1 MANIIYIA
9 TSLDGYIARK
19 DGNIDWLM
27 ELPNPDKSDYGFSDF
42 MKRIDGLIM
51 GRNTFN
57 LVLKFGQ
64 WPYTKP
70 VFVLSKTMK
79 EIPDEMKS
87 KAERVRGNLNTIVE
101 RLNKKGF
108 ENLYIDGGKTIQSFL
123 KQDLIDEI
131 IITRIPIILGSGIPL
146 FGEMDLELRFEH
158 VQTEVLNNALV
169 KSRYLRKMDK

>member
-87 KAERVRGNLNTIVE
+87 KAEPVRGNLNTIVE

>member
-1 MANIIYIA
+1 MANIVYIA

-19 DGNIDWLM
+19 DGNLDWLM
-27 ELPNPDKSDYGFSDF
+27 EIPNPEKSDFGFSDF
-42 MKRIDGLIM
+42 MQRIDGIIM
-51 GRNTFN
+51 GRNTFD

-79 EIPDEMKS
+79 DIPVGLMD
-87 KAERVRGNLNTIVE
+87 KAELIQGELNTIIEV
-101 RLNKKGF
+101 LKNKGF

-123 KQDLIDEI
+123 KQDLIDEL

-146 FGEMDLELRFEH
+146 FEEMDSELNLEH
-158 VQTEVLNNALV
+158 VETEILSNALV
-169 KSRYLRKMDK
+169 KSRYLRKKDN

>member
-1 MANIIYIA
+1 MANIVYIA

-19 DGNIDWLM
+19 DGNVDWLM
-27 ELPNPDKSDYGFSDF
+27 EIPNPGKSDFGFSDF
-42 MKRIDGLIM
+42 MQRIDGIIM
-51 GRNTFN
+51 GRNTFD

-79 EIPDEMKS
+79 EIPVGLMD
-87 KAERVRGNLNTIVE
+87 KAELIQGELNTIIEV
-101 RLNKKGF
+101 LKSKGF
-108 ENLYIDGGKTIQSFL
+108 ENLYIDGGRTIQSFL

-146 FGEMDLELRFEH
+146 FVEMDSEINLEH
-158 VQTEVLNNALV
+158 VETEIFNNVLV
-169 KSRYLRKMDK
+169 KSRYLKKKDH

>member
-1 MANIIYIA
+1 MANIVYIA

-27 ELPNPDKSDYGFSDF
+27 ELPNPDNSDYGFSDF

-51 GRNTFN
+51 GRNTFE

-64 WPYTKP
+64 WPYIKP
-70 VFVLSKTMK
+70 VFVLSGTMNELPADVRK
-79 EIPDEMKS
+79 
-87 KAERVRGNLNTIVE
+87 KAELIHGEPNIVVNE
-101 RLNKKGF
+101 LKDRGF

-146 FGEMDLELRFEH
+146 FEKMDLELRFEH
-158 VQTEVLNNALV
+158 VQTEVLNKAMV
-169 KSRYLRKMDK
+169 KSSYLRKKDK

>member
-1 MANIIYIA
+1 MANIVYIA

-27 ELPNPDKSDYGFSDF
+27 EIPNPDNSDYGFSDF
-42 MKRIDGLIM
+42 MKKIDASIM
-51 GRNTFN
+51 GRNTFE

-79 EIPDEMKS
+79 EIPGDIRN
-87 KAERVRGNLNTIVE
+87 KAELIQGKLNTIVE
-101 RLNKKGF
+101 GLKDRGF

-123 KQDLIDEI
+123 KKDMIDEI

-146 FGEMDLELRFEH
+146 FEEMDLELRFEH
-158 VQTEVLNNALV
+158 VQTEVLNKALV
-169 KSRYLRKMDK
+169 KSRYLRKKDK